1 MVNHALNP
9 YNDMLGQVVGYTDT
23 GLNRNTVLEST
34 MDNFL
39 LQSLLSETG
48 AQIAFSNGWRY
59 GAPIPPGKITLNNN
73 IIPVNP
79 PVSTVELSGKEIWMM
94 MEENLEHLFS
104 RDPYN
109 QRGGY

>member
-9 YNDMLGQVVGYTDT
+9 YNDMLCQVVGYTDT

-39 LQSLLSETG
+39 LESLLSETG

-59 GAPIPPGKITLNNN
+59 GAPIPPWKDYLKRSLQYN
-73 IIPVNP
+73 
-79 PVSTVELSGKEIWMM
+79 SSKSSGFNCGIEW
-94 MEENLEHLFS
+94 
-104 RDPYN
+104 
-109 QRGGY
+109 